1 MAVASTVRQVSAMLK
16 RALILAT
23 AFLSLATYAKADVL
37 VGTPGPGA
45 VQDCVSFGCAID
57 SQFIFDSSYFSGPIS
72 ISELKFFNSVVDTPD
87 TFDPGTY
94 TFKLS
99 TSANDYLTPSAT
111 FANNVGADVQL
122 FATVVIAGG
131 AVPPVFSFTGTPFN
145 YNPANGDLLLEIDK
159 TGAAS
164 TFSAFTDYNGP
175 NDANFKVSRV
185 WNTDGSATG
194 NVDINYGPVV
204 QFGTGTAAVL
214 EPMTLTLTGLGL
226 AGFAARR
233 LKKGRK
239 QSS

>member
-1 MAVASTVRQVSAMLK
+1 MLK
-16 RALILAT
+16 RVSIVAA
-23 AFLSLATYAKADVL
+23 AFLSIATYAKADVL
-37 VGTPGPGA
+37 VGTPGPGD
-45 VQDCVSFGCAID
+45 VQDCIPFGCGITN
-57 SQFIFDSSYFSGPIS
+57 QFIFDSSYFSGPIS
-72 ISELKFFNSVVDTPD
+72 INELTFFNSVVDTPTD
-87 TFDPGTY
+87 NFDPGTY

-99 TSANDYLTPSAT
+99 TSTNDYLTPSAT
-111 FANNVGADVQL
+111 FANNVGANVQL

-131 AVPPVFSFTGTPFN
+131 AIPPVFSFAGTPFN
-145 YNPANGDLLLEIDK
+145 YNPASGDLLLEVDK

-164 TFSAFTDYNGP
+164 TFSGFTDYNGP
-175 NDANFKVSRV
+175 ADPNFKVSRV

-194 NVDINYGPVV
+194 NVDTNYGPVAR
-204 QFGTGTAAVL
+204 FGSGAAAVP

>member
-1 MAVASTVRQVSAMLK
+1 MGQVSAMI
-16 RALILAT
+16 RRVLIVAT
-23 AFLSLATYAKADVL
+23 ALLSIATYAQADVL
-37 VGTPGPGA
+37 IGTPGPGD
-45 VQDCVSFGCAID
+45 VQDCVPFGCGIN

-72 ISELKFFNSVVDTPD
+72 ISELRFFNSGVDSPD

-99 TSANDYLTPSAT
+99 TSTNDFLTPSAT
-111 FANNVGADVQL
+111 FANNVGANVQL

-131 AVPPVFSFTGTPFN
+131 AIPPVFSFTGTPFN
-145 YNPANGDLLLEIDK
+145 YNPASGDLLLEIDK

-175 NDANFKVSRV
+175 QDASFKVSRV

-194 NVDINYGPVV
+194 NIDVNYGPVV
-204 QFGTGTAAVL
+204 RFGTGAAAVP